1 MAQLSCKLTIFE
13 GPDGSGKSTA
23 AKAFAEATGAR
34 YVHFAA
40 LPHVNAGLAR
50 LYVEAMLP
58 ALLGYQDVV
67 FDRCWLSETPYG
79 MAFRE
84 GADRLG
90 NASRRMLERLAMR
103 CGAVVVKCDPGWEA
117 IQRSY
122 RARKHLELL
131 DNVEQLALVHHLY
144 RSEPTD
150 LPTVHFDYTVGYGAP
165 PYKAIE
171 GGRFERHP
179 TQLASAGNWGANT
192 VLVGEAFA
200 ERKDHDPFYQW
211 PFASF
216 SRAGCSQWL
225 TEQLD
230 TIEYSEADL
239 LWVNADQ
246 NLSLL
251 HELCPGR
258 IIALGRVA
266 ADKLQRFHLK
276 PIVVAHPQFFKRFGG
291 RVRYPLLD
299 ALNGELP

>member
-1 MAQLSCKLTIFE
+1 MAQVSCKLTIFE

-40 LPHVNAGLAR
+40 LPHVSAGLAR

-79 MAFRE
+79 VAFRE
-84 GADRLG
+84 GADRLSS
-90 NASRRMLERLAMR
+90 ASRRMLERLAMR
-103 CGAVVVKCDPGWEA
+103 CGAVVVKCDPGWQLVA
-117 IQRSY
+117 RNYS
-122 RARKHLELL
+122 ARKHLELL
-131 DNVEQLALVHHLY
+131 DNLGQLRQVYELY
-144 RSEPTD
+144 HSESTD
-150 LPTVHFDYTVGYGAP
+150 LPTVHFDYTVGHGALSHA
-165 PYKAIE
+165 AIE
-171 GGRFERHP
+171 QARFECHP
-179 TQLASAGNWGANT
+179 IQLASAGNWGANT
-192 VLVGEAFA
+192 VLVGEGFA
-200 ERKDHDPFYQW
+200 ERKDQDPFYQW

-225 TEQLD
+225 AEQLD
-230 TIEYSEADL
+230 VIEYSEADL
-239 LWVNADQ
+239 LWINADQ

-258 IIALGRVA
+258 IIALGNVA

-276 PIVVAHPQFFKRFGG
+276 PIAVVHPQFFKRFGG

-299 ALNGELP
+299 VLSGELP